1 MKKIKGINC
10 IVTLYEDARMCDKSL
25 LADMRTNVMLRNG
38 KHYSETTTKSFKN
51 LRDKG
56 VISEN
61 QRIKI
66 TKNHMHRITNDYIN
80 SILSRNPS
88 SAVRAYNESDMSDV
102 KDAELSNAVMQDIKL
117 CNSWKRLR
125 RDFVTDQVVVG
136 ETYATIKFDYSSG
149 KIAKDMYG
157 QEYPIGQIKIEKRM
171 GFECKRDSAAR
182 SFQDCRYIM
191 FDKSVDLED
200 ARSIVKKLAPEKVD
214 ALSEDSCSDNIVGF
228 DINKGVYSS
237 EAKKTL
243 FIETYIRK
251 CAEYPNGQYILS
263 TKEFIIFQMDLPL
276 GIFPVYQL
284 GFDPIQTTPRCSSII
299 SVARPYQ
306 AEINRASSKQ
316 TEHQITIGDDKL
328 VISSASSVTNGGK
341 MHGVRVMK
349 TDGEKPV
356 YLAGRDGGQF
366 TAFILEQIRQ
376 MYQAVN
382 LPHLINDAATGE
394 KTGDPLSLLYKSMSQ
409 RGIYAFYLEMWEDFE
424 KELFTDAIRLAKHYY
439 SEDHVIKIV
448 GKKEQVNIQEFR
460 DTSDDGFDIV
470 IEESNGDIE
479 TKYGKLLTITN
490 ILQYTGSNL
499 SQEQIGQLIKELP
512 YANKERVFNSLTT
525 NVDLVENMLLALDR
539 GEQPPIPKFAN
550 VDMLLSALANRTVQP
565 DFVALP
571 PEKKMLY
578 QQYIQQLE
586 QTKAQ
591 QQLQVQQASQGLI
604 PADGFLTTVNAS
616 VKNPT
621 TGKVE
626 RIKMPSQAIA
636 WLWQKLNQQGLYS
649 QQMSQLGPEATI
661 DINNMA
667 TQQQSQQPVP
677 QGQGMMPNGI

>member
-1 MKKIKGINC
+1 MKRIKGINC
-10 IVTLYEDARMCDKSL
+10 LTTLYEEARMCDKSL
-25 LADMRTNVMLRNG
+25 LSDMRTNVLLRNG

-66 TKNHMHRITNDYIN
+66 TKNHIHRITNDYIN

-102 KDAELSNAVMQDIKL
+102 KDAQIGNAVMQDIKL

-125 RDFVTDQVVVG
+125 RDLVTDQVVVG
-136 ETYATIKFDYSSG
+136 EAYATLKFDYSTG
-149 KIAKDMYG
+149 KVVTNEYNQK
-157 QEYPIGQIKIEKRM
+157 YPIGQVKIEKRM
-171 GFECKRDSAAR
+171 GFECKRDPSAR
-182 SFQDCRYIM
+182 SFEDCRYIM
-191 FDKSVDLED
+191 FDKSIDFED
-200 ARSIVKKLAPEKVD
+200 AKAIIGKLAPEKAD
-214 ALSEDSCSDNIVGF
+214 QLSEDTCSDNIVGF
-228 DINKGVYSS
+228 DINKGVYSA

-251 CAEYPNGQYILS
+251 CSEYPEGQYILA

-299 SVARPYQ
+299 NVARPYQ

-328 VISSASSVTNGGK
+328 VINSSTSITNGGK
-341 MHGVRVMK
+341 MHGVRIMK
-349 TDGEKPV
+349 ADGEKPV
-356 YLAGRDGGQF
+356 YMAGRTGEQF
-366 TAFILEQIRQ
+366 TAFIIEQARQ

-382 LPHLINDAATGE
+382 LPHLINDAANGE
-394 KTGDPLSLLYKSMSQ
+394 KSSEPLSLLYKSMSQ

-424 KELFTDAIRLAKHYY
+424 KLLFTDAIRLAKHYY
-439 SEDHVIKIV
+439 SDEHVIKIV
-448 GKKEQVNIQEFR
+448 GKKEQVNIQEFK

-470 IEESNGDIE
+470 VEESNGDIE

-490 ILQYTGSNL
+490 VLQYAGGRL

-550 VDMLLSALANRTVQP
+550 VDMLLSALSNRTVQP

-586 QTKAQ
+586 QTKAS
-591 QQLQVQQASQGLI
+591 QQLQMQQAQQGLI

-626 RIKMPSQAIA
+626 RIKMPSSAIA

-649 QQMSQLGPEATI
+649 QQMSQLGPEAMI
-661 DINNMA
+661 DINSMA
-667 TQQQSQQPVP
+667 QQQSPQQPVP